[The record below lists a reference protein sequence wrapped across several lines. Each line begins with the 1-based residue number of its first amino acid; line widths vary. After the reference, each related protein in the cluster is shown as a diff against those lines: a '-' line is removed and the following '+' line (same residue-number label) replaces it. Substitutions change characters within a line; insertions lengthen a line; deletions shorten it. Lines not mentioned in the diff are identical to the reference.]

1 MDIKSIREKVSKLRS
16 VNSLSKI
23 ANEIGVKF
31 GKSITV
37 ETLKKKINNK
47 LSDIHYK
54 NVKQHEKLI
63 RDYNKARNKLIKS
76 FPKEYQKSTVFM
88 NYLTKG
94 KPIKFSTLDDILIG
108 GTDYREIHSIWDSFT
123 NYGKDYKT
131 DDIEVVKGLIQ
142 NDIKQMED
150 ISYKNQLE
158 QLRKEAI
165 ERIEEQIF
173 MLDIEYQEAVT
184 INYEAIIN
192 KFNIAQCLAVLQFTD
207 TEQIY
212 DSDSLYSGG
221 VYKNKNDINKIIK
234 DLLNKCKG
242 YKIKHFT
249 N

>member
-1 MDIKSIREKVSKLRS
+1 MDIRSIREKVSKLRS
-16 VNSLSKI
+16 VKSLSKI

-31 GKSITV
+31 GKSTTV
-37 ETLKKKINNK
+37 ETLKKKINTK

-63 RDYNKARNKLIKS
+63 RDYNKARNKMLKS

-94 KPIKFSTLDDILIG
+94 KPIRFSSNDDILIG
-108 GTDYREIHSIWDSFT
+108 GTDYREIHSTWDSFT

-150 ISYKNQLE
+150 ITYKKQLE

-173 MLDIEYQEAVT
+173 NLDIEYQEAVT
-184 INYEAIIN
+184 INYEGIIN
-192 KFNIAQCLAVLQFTD
+192 KFDIAQCLAVIQFTD
-207 TEQIY
+207 TEQIF
-212 DSDSLYSGG
+212 DSDTLYTRG
-221 VYKNKNDINKIIK
+221 VYKNKDNINKIIK
-234 DLLNKCKG
+234 DLLDKCKG

>member
-1 MDIKSIREKVSKLRS
+1 MDIRSLREKVNKLRS
-16 VNSLSKI
+16 VKSLSKI

-31 GKSITV
+31 GKSTTV
-37 ETLKKKINNK
+37 ETLKKKINTK

-54 NVKQHEKLI
+54 NVKQHERLI
-63 RDYNKARNKLIKS
+63 RDYNKARNKLLKT
-76 FPKEYQKSTVFM
+76 FPKEYQNSKVFQ
-88 NYLTKG
+88 NYLFNG
-94 KPIKFSTLDDILIG
+94 KPIRFSSNDDILIG
-108 GTDYREIHSIWDSFT
+108 GTDYRQIFSSWESFT

-131 DDIEVVKGLIQ
+131 DNIEDVNRLIQ

-150 ISYKNQLE
+150 KTYKKQLE

-173 MLDIEYQEAVT
+173 NLDIEYQEAVT

-192 KFNIAQCLAVLQFTD
+192 KFDIAQCLAVIQFTD

-212 DSDSLYSGG
+212 DSDTLYSGG
-221 VYKNKNDINKIIK
+221 VYKNADGINKIIK
-234 DLLNKCKG
+234 GLLDKCKG

>member
-1 MDIKSIREKVSKLRS
+1 MDIRSIREKVSKLRS
-16 VNSLSKI
+16 VKSLSKI
-23 ANEIGVKF
+23 AIEIGVKF
-31 GKSITV
+31 GKSTNV

-54 NVKQHEKLI
+54 NVKQHERLI
-63 RDYNKARNKLIKS
+63 RDYNKARNKLIKT

-94 KPIKFSTLDDILIG
+94 KPIRFSSNDDILIG
-108 GTDYREIHSIWDSFT
+108 GTDYRQIFSAWNSFT

-131 DDIEVVKGLIQ
+131 DNIEDVNSLIQ

-150 ISYKNQLE
+150 KTYKKQLE

-173 MLDIEYQEAVT
+173 NLDIEYQEAVT

-192 KFNIAQCLAVLQFTD
+192 KFDIAQCLAVIQFTD

-212 DSDSLYSGG
+212 DSDTLYSGG
-221 VYKNKNDINKIIK
+221 VYKNADGINKIIK
-234 DLLNKCKG
+234 GLLDKCKG

>member
-1 MDIKSIREKVSKLRS
+1 MNIRSIREKVNKLRS
-16 VNSLSKI
+16 VKSLSKI

-31 GKSITV
+31 GKSTTV
-37 ETLKKKINNK
+37 ETLKKKINTK

-54 NVKQHEKLI
+54 NVKQHERLI

-76 FPKEYQKSTVFM
+76 FPKEYQKSEVFM

-94 KPIKFSTLDDILIG
+94 KPLRFTSYDDNLIG
-108 GTDYREIHSIWDSFT
+108 GTDYREIYSTWDSFT

-131 DDIEVVKGLIQ
+131 DDIEVIKGLLK
-142 NDIKQMED
+142 NDIKQLED
-150 ISYKNQLE
+150 LSYKKQLE

-173 MLDIEYQEAVT
+173 NLDIEYQEAVT
-184 INYEAIIN
+184 INYEATIN
-192 KFNIAQCLAVLQFTD
+192 KFDIAQCLAVIQFTD
-207 TEQIY
+207 TVQIY

-221 VYKNKNDINKIIK
+221 VYKNTDNINKSIK
-234 DLLNKCKG
+234 GLLDKCKG

>member
-1 MDIKSIREKVSKLRS
+1 MDIRSIREKVNKLRS
-16 VNSLSKI
+16 VKSLSKI

-31 GKSITV
+31 GKSTTV

-54 NVKQHEKLI
+54 NVKQHERLI

-76 FPKEYQKSTVFM
+76 FPKQYQKSKVFM
-88 NYLTKG
+88 DYLTNG
-94 KPIKFSTLDDILIG
+94 KPIRFSNIDDILIV
-108 GTDYREIHSIWDSFT
+108 GTGYREIHSTWDSFT

-131 DDIEVVKGLIQ
+131 DDIEAIKSLIQ

-150 ISYKNQLE
+150 ITYKKHLE
-158 QLRKEAI
+158 GLRKEAI

-173 MLDIEYQEAVT
+173 NLDMEYQEAVT
-184 INYEAIIN
+184 INYEGIIN
-192 KFNIAQCLAVLQFTD
+192 KFDIAQCLAVLQFTD

-212 DSDSLYSGG
+212 DSDTLYSGG
-221 VYKNKNDINKIIK
+221 VYRNADGINKIIK
-234 DLLNKCKG
+234 GLLDKCKG

>member
-1 MDIKSIREKVSKLRS
+1 MNIRSIREKVNKLRS
-16 VNSLSKI
+16 VKSLSKI

-31 GKSITV
+31 GKSTTV
-37 ETLKKKINNK
+37 ETLKKKINTK

-54 NVKQHEKLI
+54 NVKQHERLI
-63 RDYNKARNKLIKS
+63 RDYNKARNKLIKT

-94 KPIKFSTLDDILIG
+94 KPIRFSSNDDILIG
-108 GTDYREIHSIWDSFT
+108 GTDYRQIFSAWNSFT
-123 NYGKDYKT
+123 NYSKDYKT
-131 DDIEVVKGLIQ
+131 DNIEDVNSLIQ

-150 ISYKNQLE
+150 KTYKKQLE

-173 MLDIEYQEAVT
+173 NLDIEYQEAVT

-192 KFNIAQCLAVLQFTD
+192 KFDIAQCLAVIQFTD

-212 DSDSLYSGG
+212 DSDTLYSGG
-221 VYKNKNDINKIIK
+221 VYKNADGINKIIK
-234 DLLNKCKG
+234 GLLDKCKG

>member
-1 MDIKSIREKVSKLRS
+1 MDIRSIREKVSKLRS
-16 VNSLSKI
+16 VKSLSKI

-31 GKSITV
+31 GKSTTV

-54 NVKQHEKLI
+54 NVKQHERLI

-76 FPKEYQKSTVFM
+76 FPKEYQKSTVFQ

-94 KPIKFSTLDDILIG
+94 KPIRFSSYDDILIG
-108 GTDYREIHSIWDSFT
+108 GTEYKEIYSSWESFS
-123 NYGKDYKT
+123 NYGMDYKT
-131 DDIEVVKGLIQ
+131 GDIEVVKGLIQ
-142 NDIKQMED
+142 NDIKQMEE
-150 ISYKNQLE
+150 ITYKKQLE

-173 MLDIEYQEAVT
+173 NLDIEYQEAVT
-184 INYEAIIN
+184 INYEGIIN
-192 KFNIAQCLAVLQFTD
+192 KFDIAQCLAVLQFTD
-207 TEQIY
+207 SVQIY

-221 VYKNKNDINKIIK
+221 AYKNTDNINKAIK
-234 DLLNKCKG
+234 GILDKCKG

>member
-16 VNSLSKI
+16 VKSLSKI

-31 GKSITV
+31 GKSTTV
-37 ETLKKKINNK
+37 ETLKKKINTK

-54 NVKQHEKLI
+54 NVKQHERLI
-63 RDYNKARNKLIKS
+63 RDYNKARNKLLKS
-76 FPKEYQKSTVFM
+76 FPKEYQKSTVFQ
-88 NYLTKG
+88 NYITKG
-94 KPIKFSTLDDILIG
+94 KPIRFSSNDDILIG
-108 GTDYREIHSIWDSFT
+108 GTGYREIYSAWDSFS
-123 NYGKDYKT
+123 NYGMDYKT
-131 DDIEVVKGLIQ
+131 GDIEAVNSLIK
-142 NDIKQMED
+142 NDIRQMED
-150 ISYKNQLE
+150 ITYKKQLE
-158 QLRKEAI
+158 HLREEAI

-173 MLDIEYQEAVT
+173 NLDIEYQEAVT

-192 KFNIAQCLAVLQFTD
+192 RFDIAQCLAVLQFTD

-221 VYKNKNDINKIIK
+221 VYKNTDGINKLIK
-234 DLLNKCKG
+234 GLLDKCKG